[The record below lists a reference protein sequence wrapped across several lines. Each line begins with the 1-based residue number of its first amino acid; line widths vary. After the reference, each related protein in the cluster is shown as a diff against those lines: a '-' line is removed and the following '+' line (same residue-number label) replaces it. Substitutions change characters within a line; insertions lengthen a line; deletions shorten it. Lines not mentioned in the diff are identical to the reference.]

1 MNWWRCW
8 RPGVRALALPLVA
21 AVAVG
26 CSSGLRVITDFDPE
40 ADLTVYRTYQWAE
53 RRDVVGAD
61 ARVDNDIVA
70 ARIRIAVDSVLQSK
84 GFTKVPAAPDFLV
97 GWHAAIDQRIT
108 VTEMSAYYPYR
119 WGRYGRWGPAGVRVD
134 RWDEGTVLID
144 VVDAARGEL
153 VWRGSGSAKLRD
165 EKDAARRQEILTA
178 AVAAILR
185 DFPPG
190 GGG

>member
-1 MNWWRCW
+1 MKGRRWW
-8 RPGVRALALPLVA
+8 PGALALPLMAA
-21 AVAVG
+21 AVAG

-53 RRDVVGAD
+53 RREVAGTD
-61 ARVDNDIVA
+61 ARVDNDIIA
-70 ARIRIAVDSVLQSK
+70 ARIRIAVDSVLQAK
-84 GFTKVPAAPDFLV
+84 GFTKVSAAPDFLV
-97 GWHAAIDQRIT
+97 GWHAAIDRRIN
-108 VTEMSAYYPYR
+108 VTEMAAYYPYG
-119 WGRYGRWGPAGVRVD
+119 WGRYGWRGPAGVRVD
-134 RWDEGTVLID
+134 RWEEGTVLID
-144 VVDAARGEL
+144 IVDAERGEV

-190 GGG
+190 GSG